1 MVDARKSMQ
10 ASGQARDAA
19 GRFKDENESNLGR
32 LPAANESQREVDT
45 SVAHVASLVSA
56 DPDTAEYEPWLTD
69 RLSTLTAGA
78 SMSGED
84 DRDVR
89 LIAANIQY
97 DPYGP
102 GGSRSDYL
110 SSHVLQGF
118 DGCNLEVS
126 GP

>member
-10 ASGQARDAA
+10 ASGQARDSA

-32 LPAANESQREVDT
+32 LPVSYVAQREVDT
-45 SVAHVASLVSA
+45 AVAHVASLVSA
-56 DPDTAEYEPWLTD
+56 DPDTAEFEPWLSD

-78 SMSGED
+78 SMSGQD
-84 DRDVR
+84 DSDVR

-97 DPYGP
+97 DPDGP

-110 SSHVLQGF
+110 ASHVLQGF